1 MFKDGL
7 SGNQAV
13 EISWSYKKNP
23 LNPCLLI
30 HLKLQSNIRKRDLST
45 VVKMKTNRRA
55 RPPGPK
61 KIWIISEMKEFV
73 KDPSR
78 ESSDHRRDEGECDEP
93 TDKP

>member
-1 MFKDGL
+1 MSSQPF
-7 SGNQAV
+7 
-13 EISWSYKKNP
+13 
-23 LNPCLLI
+23 
-30 HLKLQSNIRKRDLST
+30 KLQSNICKRDLST
-45 VVKMKTNRRA
+45 VVKMKTNMRA

>member
-1 MFKDGL
+1 M
-7 SGNQAV
+7 
-13 EISWSYKKNP
+13 
-23 LNPCLLI
+23 
-30 HLKLQSNIRKRDLST
+30 
-45 VVKMKTNRRA
+45 RA
-55 RPPGPK
+55 RSPGPK